1 MKKKDV
7 FDFNKGLNELEN
19 IVNKMESGDLTL
31 DDSIKYFE
39 KGIELSKKCQKAL
52 NEANE
57 RVVKLTKEDDYK
69 NETSFDIDDK

>member
-7 FDFNKGLNELEN
+7 FDFNRGLNELEN

>member
-7 FDFNKGLNELEN
+7 FDFNKGLNELED